1 MASQFQLAPGQ
12 PRTLAYGQAI
22 RKDLK
27 LLEVDEELLDELLHT
42 GRVLQFQVQGQ
53 PVKAGALSGA
63 CAVIY

>member
-1 MASQFQLAPGQ
+1 MASQLQLAPGQ

-42 GRVLQFQVQGQ
+42 GRVLQRDRFQV
-53 PVKAGALSGA
+53 PAGERASR
-63 CAVIY
+63 